1 MKSLVWTIL
10 VAAFGAMVF
19 MSGAQRPDRLH
30 EEGNPYHSATF
41 RSAYGG
47 LPDTVNSLFTGSGK
61 CAGCHATDANHYASI
76 VGQTYPAVPMPDGWN
91 VNVTDDWRSTL
102 MANSAKDPFWQ
113 AKVSQEV
120 AINPSHQLELEDK
133 CTSCHAPLGHFA
145 AHHDGQEFYSMA
157 ELLLDSLALDGVSCN
172 ACHQQSDENI
182 GNQFSGLLNFVEDTL
197 YGPYGGSKSEPV
209 LYGLPMTT
217 YVGYEPLYG
226 QHSVESEVCAGCH
239 SLITQTAD
247 LTGEATGQDYIEQAT
262 YHEWL
267 NSIYEPDFVDG
278 ESNDLQQECQGC
290 HMPQIDDPVIISSG
304 YAFLEPRSPF
314 GLHYLVGA
322 NTSMLRLMRDHI
334 DELGL
339 TASEA
344 QFDSTLN
351 RTLEM
356 LQQQSVEMTFDQ
368 AQLDPASG
376 EANIFVRL
384 ENKAG
389 HKFPSGYPAR
399 RVWLELEVTDGQ
411 GGILWQSGQLAED
424 GMNIVGADDG
434 GIESFQPHHD
444 VITDASQVQIYE
456 FVIADVTGT
465 PTNSLERAAITLK
478 DNRLPPLG
486 FRTDHPAYDTT
497 LVVGANV
504 EWDMALGDF
513 NRSES
518 GEEGTGAD
526 VVHYALDI
534 PALNGCEDCNVTAR
548 LWYQAMPPRWVAPM
562 FEVETDIIAEFESMY
577 WDYAAPE
584 LVVEMSTSLVTT
596 SVDPLMASSWKV
608 YPNPSD
614 DGRVFVEFPQ
624 GFNGT
629 VYEVFNA
636 GGQRVSAGPIVRGAM
651 AWSFDLPAATG
662 VYVVHFHG
670 EEGDQSTHRILRR

>member
-1 MKSLVWTIL
+1 MKSLAWTIL
-10 VAAFGAMVF
+10 IAAFGALVL
-19 MSGAQRPDRLH
+19 MSSAHRPDRLH
-30 EEGNPYHSATF
+30 VEGNPYHSTTF

-61 CAGCHATDANHYASI
+61 CAGCHATDPNHYASI
-76 VGQTYPAVPMPDGWN
+76 VGQTYPAVPMPNGWD

-120 AINPSHQLELEDK
+120 AVNPSHQLELEDK

-145 AHHDGQEFYSMA
+145 AHHDGEEFYSMA
-157 ELLLDSLALDGVSCN
+157 ELLMDSLALDGVSCN
-172 ACHQQSDENI
+172 ACHQQSAENI
-182 GNQFSGLLNFVEDTL
+182 GQQFSGLLNFVEDTL
-197 YGPYGGSKSEPV
+197 YGPYGGSKSDPL

-217 YVGYEPLYG
+217 YVGYEPVFG
-226 QHSVESEVCAGCH
+226 QHSAESEVCAGCH

-247 LTGEATGQDYIEQAT
+247 LQGEATGQDFIEQAT

-267 NSIYEPDFVDG
+267 NSIYEPDFIDDEPNG
-278 ESNDLQQECQGC
+278 LQQECQGC

-304 YAFLEPRSPF
+304 YAFLEPRSPY

-334 DELGL
+334 EELGL

-356 LQQQSVEMTFDQ
+356 LQQQSVDLTFESV
-368 AQLDPASG
+368 QLDPGSG
-376 EANIFVRL
+376 DVSVSVKL
-384 ENKAG
+384 QNKAG

-399 RVWLELEVTDGQ
+399 RVWLELEVTDGS
-411 GGILWQSGQLAED
+411 GNPLWQSGQLAED
-424 GMNIVGADDG
+424 GMNIVGADEG
-434 GIESFQPHHD
+434 GIETFQPHHD
-444 VITDASQVQIYE
+444 VITESSQVQIYE

-465 PTNSLERAAITLK
+465 PTNLLERAAITLK
-478 DNRLPPLG
+478 DNRLLPVG

-504 EWDMALGDF
+504 EWDMEAGDF

-518 GEEGTGAD
+518 GAEGTGAD
-526 VVHYALDI
+526 VVHYALTLPELI
-534 PALNGCEDCNVTAR
+534 GCSDCSVTAR

-562 FEVETDIIAEFESMY
+562 FDVETDAIAEFESMY

-584 LVVEMSTSLVTT
+584 LVTEAMQTLVAS
-596 SVDPLMASSWKV
+596 SVNALQASSWKI
-608 YPNPSD
+608 YPNPSSN
-614 DGRVFVEFPQ
+614 GRVFVESPA
-624 GFNGT
+624 GFQGT
-629 VYEVFNA
+629 VYEIFNA
-636 GGQRVSAGPIVRGAM
+636 SGQRVSAGPMNAGATKW
-651 AWSFDLPAATG
+651 AFDLPAVQG

-670 EEGDQSTHRILRR
+670 KGGSQSIHRIVRK